1 MATADRP
8 GPDAL
13 QRPIPDPPRRDDGSV
28 DLDVLC
34 SILSPCDLLETAA
47 GAGWSYVVPHDGPRV
62 VDDGRRSWLLDDRSD
77 PVDLGWDPF
86 AAIDHVAHQL
96 AIGPDVA
103 VDPALPP
110 FPGGLLGSLSY
121 DLARRVERLP
131 VHAAADRDQAHVSL
145 RVAGTVVAVPPD
157 RDRAT
162 VVAWTPAPATRPPS
176 RRVRDVLD
184 RVAAG
189 PRRRATAT
197 TSTSPQVIETSLT
210 REAYLNAVETAQA
223 AIAAGDAFQV
233 NVTQRLT
240 ARFEGDVHRLYRALR
255 TASPAAFGA
264 ALPDTGIASISPETF
279 LQVGG
284 DRVVT
289 RPIKGTRPRSD
300 DARVDAALA
309 DDLVASAKDRAENV
323 MIVDLQRNDLGRVCR
338 TGTVR
343 VEELTALEAHPTV
356 WHLTSTVAGR
366 LQPGTGYGG
375 LLRSTLPCGSITGA
389 PKVAAME
396 LIERLEPVRRGWYCG
411 AIGFLGPGAAHL
423 SVAIRTATRQA
434 DGRVDYGAGGGVV
447 ADSDPAEEHA
457 ESLDKATA
465 FLRAVQGT
473 RITAETRDRG
483 SATGRATRIP
493 AFPSSRSRR

>member
-1 MATADRP
+1 MTTADR
-8 GPDAL
+8 GEPDAVH
-13 QRPIPDPPRRDDGSV
+13 RPIPDPPRGADGSV
-28 DLDVLC
+28 DLDALGA
-34 SILSPCDLLETAA
+34 ILSPCDVLETAT
-47 GAGWSYVVPHDGPRV
+47 GDGWSYVVPHDGPRI
-62 VDDGRRSWLLDDRSD
+62 VDDGRRSWLLDEANG
-77 PVDLGWDPF
+77 PIDLGPDPF
-86 AAIDHVAHQL
+86 DAVDRVAHRL

-103 VDPALPP
+103 VDPGLPP
-110 FPGGLLGSLSY
+110 FPGGLLGCFSY

-131 VHAAADRDQAHVSL
+131 SHAATDRDQPHLSL
-145 RVAGTVVAVPPD
+145 RVAATVVAVPPD
-157 RDRAT
+157 RGQAS

-176 RRVRDVLD
+176 RRIADVLD
-184 RVAAG
+184 RIVAG
-189 PRRRATAT
+189 PRRRATT
-197 TSTSPQVIETSLT
+197 PTSTSPQVVETSLA
-210 REAYLNAVETAQA
+210 RDAYLDAVAAARA
-223 AIAAGDAFQV
+223 AIAAGDVFQV

-240 ARFEGDVHRLYRALR
+240 ARFLGDVHRLYRALR
-255 TASPAAFGA
+255 AASPSPFGA
-264 ALPDTGIASISPETF
+264 AFPDTGVASISPETF
-279 LQVGG
+279 LQVDG
-284 DRVVT
+284 DRVLT

-309 DDLVASAKDRAENV
+309 DDLVTAAKDRAENV

-366 LQPGTGYGG
+366 LPPATGYGE
-375 LLRSTLPCGSITGA
+375 LLRATFPCGSITGA

-396 LIERLEPVRRGWYCG
+396 QIERLETVRRGWYCG

-423 SVAIRTATRQA
+423 SVAIRTATRQP

-457 ESLDKATA
+457 ESLDKAAA

-473 RITAETRDRG
+473 RIAAHDPVAAPASERTTRVPT
-483 SATGRATRIP
+483 S
-493 AFPSSRSRR
+493 PSPRSRR